1 MALVSWLFS
10 DPLAAGTVAPDF
22 TLADE
27 QGRIVTLSALRGRE
41 VLLVWY
47 PGDDTM
53 ICTKQL
59 CEIRDSWAAFQ
70 GMAVF
75 GVNSQGA
82 GSHQKFVDK
91 FSFPFPLLIDPGQA
105 VGQLYHTHGL
115 IVKRTVYLIGADG
128 VIRYGKRGKPSV
140 EEILTHRQGGHGG

>member
-1 MALVSWLFS
+1 MISWLFS
-10 DPLAAGTVAPDF
+10 DPLAVGTPAPDF

-27 QGRIVTLSALRGRE
+27 QGRAVTLSALRGRE

-59 CEIRDSWAAFQ
+59 CEIRDSWAAFA
-70 GMAVF
+70 GMAVY
-75 GVNSQGA
+75 GVNAQGA
-82 GSHQKFVDK
+82 ESHQKFVAK
-91 FSFPFPLLIDPGQA
+91 YSFPFPLLLDPGQR
-105 VGQLYHTHGL
+105 VGQLYNTHGL
-115 IVKRTVYLIGADG
+115 IVKRTVYLIDAEG

-140 EEILTHRQGGHGG
+140 SEILAHRRGGQGG

>member
-1 MALVSWLFS
+1 MISWLFS
-10 DPLAAGTVAPDF
+10 DPLPVGTPAPGF
-22 TLADE
+22 TL
-27 QGRIVTLSALRGRE
+27 QTGNGQTVTLSELRGQE

-59 CEIRDSWAAFQ
+59 CEIRDSWAAFA

-75 GVNSQGA
+75 GVNPQGA
-82 GSHQKFVDK
+82 SSHEKFVAK
-91 FSFPFPLLIDPGQA
+91 HSFPFPLLMDPGQK

-115 IVKRTVYLIGADG
+115 VAKRTVYLIGADG
-128 VIRYGKRGKPSV
+128 RIRFGKRGKPAV
-140 EEILTHRQGGHGG
+140 QEILTHRQGGHGG

>member
-1 MALVSWLFS
+1 MISWLFS
-10 DPLAAGTVAPDF
+10 DPLPVGTPAPDF
-22 TLADE
+22 TLQTE
-27 QGRIVTLSALRGRE
+27 KGKTVTLSKLRGQE

-59 CEIRDSWAAFQ
+59 CEIRDSWAAFA

-75 GVNSQGA
+75 GVNPQGA
-82 GSHQKFVDK
+82 ESHEKFVAK
-91 FSFPFPLLIDPGQA
+91 HKFPFPLLMDPGQK

-115 IVKRTVYLIGADG
+115 VAKRTVYLIGADG
-128 VIRYGKRGKPSV
+128 TIRYGKRGKPSV

>member
-1 MALVSWLFS
+1 MISWLFS
-10 DPLAAGTVAPDF
+10 DPLPVGTPAPDF
-22 TLADE
+22 TLQTE
-27 QGRIVTLSALRGRE
+27 KGETVTLSKLRGQE

-59 CEIRDSWAAFQ
+59 CEIRDSWAAFA

-75 GVNSQGA
+75 GVNPQGA
-82 GSHQKFVDK
+82 SSHEKFVAK
-91 FSFPFPLLIDPGQA
+91 HGFPFPLLMDPGQK

-115 IVKRTVYLIGADG
+115 VAKRTVYLIGSDG
-128 VIRYGKRGKPSV
+128 TIRFAKRGKPAV
-140 EEILTHRQGGHGG
+140 AEILTHRQGGHGG